1 MGPIA
6 QADFLGLSH
15 EPVGTCCPSSKEK
28 TSEVS
33 LLSGRSMVHE
43 ASCVRGKSELN
54 LVRNWWSVRLWFPL
68 TPVALWERLARSAR
82 SLSMPAIEKAARV
95 EDWLASMRRA
105 RARASCWPSGSSKA
119 CRGTG
124 TQKQRL
130 LNPTQNRASNE
141 SHARNKHLISPTEPS
156 IQRVPRSQ
164 QKATTI
170 QPGTRFRQ
178 NLYASLVQT
187 STKQAGPTISH

>member
-15 EPVGTCCPSSKEK
+15 EPAGTGLPSSKEK

-54 LVRNWWSVRLWFPL
+54 LVRNWWSVSLWFPL

-82 SLSMPAIEKAARV
+82 SLSMPAIEKAARG

-105 RARASCWPSGSSKA
+105 RARASCWPMWDL
-119 CRGTG
+119 
-124 TQKQRL
+124 RL
-130 LNPTQNRASNE
+130 LRRAVQDTAEVLSHQMARWVPVRSNMV
-141 SHARNKHLISPTEPS
+141 SR
-156 IQRVPRSQ
+156 RR
-164 QKATTI
+164 
-170 QPGTRFRQ
+170 
-178 NLYASLVQT
+178 
-187 STKQAGPTISH
+187 